1 MSEFQKKHIGPQ
13 NHHIQ
18 EMLSFLEQKSLEDL
32 IKKIVPETILD
43 IDEDSI
49 GNEQFS
55 ENGILAHIKN
65 IGEKNHLYRSLIRQ
79 GYYDT
84 ITPNL
89 ILRNI

>member
-43 IDEDSI
+43 IDEVYAVKQVI
-49 GNEQFS
+49 FLFS
-55 ENGILAHIKN
+55 F
-65 IGEKNHLYRSLIRQ
+65 
-79 GYYDT
+79 
-84 ITPNL
+84 NL
-89 ILRNI
+89 